1 MKRISKQVILYHCTN
16 VFGKVQEN
24 TWKKKERQDFQKQ
37 YVQGMYIKK
46 YVMQI
51 KPQNK
56 SLDRKPNDNNFHRKT
71 STTN

>member
-1 MKRISKQVILYHCTN
+1 MFFVKYMKRISKQVILYHCTN

-24 TWKKKERQDFQKQ
+24 TWEKERKTRFSKAICLGNV
-37 YVQGMYIKK
+37 YKK

-56 SLDRKPNDNNFHRKT
+56 SLDRKTK
-71 STTN
+71 